1 MSWNEDRAGRA
12 HASGVEY
19 FDGLYSYALV
29 LTHKPAEAEDL
40 VQETYVRG
48 LPAAGSSRS

>member
-1 MSWNEDRAGRA
+1 MSWNDDRAGRA

-29 LTHKPAEAEDL
+29 LTRNPAEVL
-40 VQETYVRG
+40 QETYVRA